1 LKTKKIY
8 KMKKTLLLLILILNS
23 LMITS
28 QNDPQAED
36 LLNKVSENIKTY
48 ESMYININ
56 HNLSNEEEDIDQTNK
71 VSFVKKGDKYNV
83 KWNNITF
90 IYDGKKLYTINPDDE
105 EVTISTEDLD
115 EESTIT
121 PNKILTFFENGYEFK
136 MDIIQDVNVVDYYE
150 QRTRK
155 LLQYIKLIPIDS
167 DSEIDFILLAIEKK
181 YNRIYKSIE
190 KGKNGTTT
198 TYTITSFEVD
208 LPLKDDLFLFNK
220 KNYKDYYINDI
231 D

>member
-1 LKTKKIY
+1 MKKTY
-8 KMKKTLLLLILILNS
+8 KMKKIYILLIILSNTLI
-23 LMITS
+23 IFS
-28 QNDPQAED
+28 QNDLEAEK

-90 IYDGKKLYTINPDDE
+90 IYNGEKLYTINPDDE
-105 EVTISTEDLD
+105 EVTVSTEDLD

-121 PNKILTFFENGYEFK
+121 PNKILTFFEDGYEFK
-136 MDIIQDVNVVDYYE
+136 MDIKQDVTVVDYYE
-150 QRTRK
+150 QRVRK
-155 LLQYIKLIPIDS
+155 LLQYVKLVPIDS
-167 DSEIDFILLAIEKK
+167 DSEIEYILLAIEKK
-181 YNRIYKSIE
+181 NNRIYKSIE
-190 KGKNGTTT
+190 RGKNGTIT

-208 LPLKDDLFLFNK
+208 LPLNNDLFLFNK
-220 KNYKDYYINDI
+220 KDYKDYYINNI

>member
-1 LKTKKIY
+1 MKKTY
-8 KMKKTLLLLILILNS
+8 KMKKIYILLIILSNTLI
-23 LMITS
+23 IFS
-28 QNDPQAED
+28 QNDLEAEK

-90 IYDGKKLYTINPDDE
+90 IYNGEKLYTINPDDE
-105 EVTISTEDLD
+105 EVTVSTEDLD

-121 PNKILTFFENGYEFK
+121 PNKILTFFEDGYEFK
-136 MDIIQDVNVVDYYE
+136 MDIKQDVTVVDYYE
-150 QRTRK
+150 QSVRK
-155 LLQYIKLIPIDS
+155 LLQYVKLVPIDS
-167 DSEIDFILLAIEKK
+167 DSEIEYILLAIEKK
-181 YNRIYKSIE
+181 NNRIYKSIE
-190 KGKNGTTT
+190 RGKNATIT

-208 LPLKDDLFLFNK
+208 LPLNNDLFLFNK
-220 KNYKDYYINDI
+220 KDYKDYYINNI

>member
-1 LKTKKIY
+1 
-8 KMKKTLLLLILILNS
+8 MKKVYTLLILVLNT
-23 LMITS
+23 LVIFS
-28 QNDPQAED
+28 QNDPKAEE
-36 LLNKVSENIKTY
+36 LLNKVSENIKGY

-56 HNLSNEEEDIDQTNK
+56 HNLSNLEEDIDQTNK
-71 VSFVKKGDKYNV
+71 VSFVKKGTKYNV

-90 IYDGKKLYTINPDDE
+90 IYDGEKLFTINPDDE
-105 EVTISTEDLD
+105 EVTVSTEDLD

-121 PNKILTFFENGYEFK
+121 PNKILTFFEDGYEFK
-136 MDIIQDVNVVDYYE
+136 MDITQDVTVLDYYE

-167 DSEIDFILLAIEKK
+167 ESEIDYILLAVEKK
-181 YNRIYKSIE
+181 NNRIYKSIE

-208 LPLKDDLFLFNK
+208 LPLDDDLFLFNK
-220 KNYKDYYINDI
+220 KDYKDYYINNI

>member
-1 LKTKKIY
+1 
-8 KMKKTLLLLILILNS
+8 MKNVYTLLILILNT
-23 LMITS
+23 LVIFS
-28 QNDPQAED
+28 QNDPKAEE
-36 LLNKVSENIKTY
+36 LLNKVSENIKGY

-56 HNLSNEEEDIDQTNK
+56 HNLSNLEEDIDQTNK
-71 VSFVKKGDKYNV
+71 VSFVKKGTKYNV

-90 IYDGKKLYTINPDDE
+90 IYDGEKLFTINPDDE
-105 EVTISTEDLD
+105 EVTVSTEDLD

-121 PNKILTFFENGYEFK
+121 PNKILTFFEDGYEFK
-136 MDIIQDVNVVDYYE
+136 MDITQDVTVLDYYE

-167 DSEIDFILLAIEKK
+167 ESEIDYILLAVEKK
-181 YNRIYKSIE
+181 NNRIYKSIE

-208 LPLKDDLFLFNK
+208 LPLDDDLFLFNK
-220 KNYKDYYINDI
+220 KEYKDYYINNI

>member
-1 LKTKKIY
+1 
-8 KMKKTLLLLILILNS
+8 MLLLNTLI
-23 LMITS
+23 ITS

-36 LLNKVSENIKTY
+36 LLNKVSENIKAY
-48 ESMYININ
+48 ESMYINIK
-56 HNLSNEEEDIDQTNK
+56 HNVSNEEEDIDQTNK

-83 KWNNITF
+83 KWNDITF

-105 EVTISTEDLD
+105 EVTVSTEDFD

-121 PNKILTFFENGYEFK
+121 PNKILTFFEEGYEFK
-136 MDIIQDVNVVDYYE
+136 MDITQDITVVDYYE

-181 YNRIYKSIE
+181 NNRIYKSTE
-190 KGKNGTTT
+190 KGKNGTIT

-208 LPLKDDLFLFNK
+208 LPLNDDLFLFNK
-220 KNYKDYYINDI
+220 KDYKDYYINNI

>member
-1 LKTKKIY
+1 MKKIQV
-8 KMKKTLLLLILILNS
+8 LLILILNS
-23 LMITS
+23 FIVFS
-28 QNDPQAED
+28 QNDQKADE
-36 LLNKVSENIKTY
+36 LLKKVSENIKTY

-56 HNLSNEEEDIDQTNK
+56 HNLSNIEEDIDQTNK

-90 IYDGKKLYTINPDDE
+90 IYDGEKLYTIIPDDE
-105 EVTISTEDLD
+105 EVTISNEDLD

-121 PNKILTFFENGYEFK
+121 PNKILTFFEDGYEFK
-136 MDIIQDVNVVDYYE
+136 MDITQDVTVVDYYE

-155 LLQYIKLIPIDS
+155 LLQYVKLIPIDS
-167 DSEIDFILLAIEKK
+167 DSEIDYILLAIEIKN
-181 YNRIYKSIE
+181 NRIYKSIE

-208 LPLKDDLFLFNK
+208 LPLNDDLFLFNK
-220 KNYKDYYINDI
+220 KEYKDYYINDI
-231 D
+231 DR

>member
-1 LKTKKIY
+1 
-8 KMKKTLLLLILILNS
+8 MKKAYTLLILILNT
-23 LMITS
+23 LVIFS
-28 QNDPQAED
+28 QNDPKAEE
-36 LLNKVSENIKTY
+36 LLNKVSENIKGY

-56 HNLSNEEEDIDQTNK
+56 HNLSNLEEDIDQTNK
-71 VSFVKKGDKYNV
+71 VSFVKKGTKYNV

-90 IYDGKKLYTINPDDE
+90 IYDGEKLFTINPDDE
-105 EVTISTEDLD
+105 EVTVSTEDLD

-121 PNKILTFFENGYEFK
+121 PNKILTFFEDGYEFK
-136 MDIIQDVNVVDYYE
+136 MDITQDVTVLDYYE

-167 DSEIDFILLAIEKK
+167 ESEIDYILLAIEKK
-181 YNRIYKSIE
+181 NNRIYKSIE

-208 LPLKDDLFLFNK
+208 LPLDDDLFLFNK
-220 KNYKDYYINDI
+220 KEYKDYYINNI

>member
-1 LKTKKIY
+1 MKKTY
-8 KMKKTLLLLILILNS
+8 KMKKIYILLILLSNTLI
-23 LMITS
+23 IFS
-28 QNDPQAED
+28 QNDLEAEK

-90 IYDGKKLYTINPDDE
+90 IYNGEKLYTINPDDE
-105 EVTISTEDLD
+105 EVTVSTEDLD

-121 PNKILTFFENGYEFK
+121 PNKILTFFEDGYEFK
-136 MDIIQDVNVVDYYE
+136 MDITQDVTVVDYYE
-150 QRTRK
+150 QSVRK
-155 LLQYIKLIPIDS
+155 LLQYVKLVPIDS
-167 DSEIDFILLAIEKK
+167 DSEIEYILLAIEKK
-181 YNRIYKSIE
+181 NNRIYKSIE
-190 KGKNGTTT
+190 RGKNGTIT

-208 LPLKDDLFLFNK
+208 LPLNNDLFLFNK
-220 KNYKDYYINDI
+220 KDYKDYYINNI

>member
-1 LKTKKIY
+1 
-8 KMKKTLLLLILILNS
+8 MKKAYTLLILILNT
-23 LMITS
+23 LVIFS
-28 QNDPQAED
+28 QNDPKAEE
-36 LLNKVSENIKTY
+36 LLNKVSENIKGF

-56 HNLSNEEEDIDQTNK
+56 HNLTNLEEDIDQTNK
-71 VSFVKKGDKYNV
+71 VSFVKKGTKYNV

-90 IYDGKKLYTINPDDE
+90 IYDGEKLFTINPDDE

-121 PNKILTFFENGYEFK
+121 PNKILTFFEEGYEFK
-136 MDIIQDVNVVDYYE
+136 MDITQDVTVLDYYE

-167 DSEIDFILLAIEKK
+167 ESEIDYILLAVEKK
-181 YNRIYKSIE
+181 NNRIYKSIE

-208 LPLKDDLFLFNK
+208 LPLDDDLFLFNK
-220 KNYKDYYINDI
+220 KEYKDYYINDI

>member
-1 LKTKKIY
+1 MKKTY
-8 KMKKTLLLLILILNS
+8 KMKKTYTLLILLLNT
-23 LMITS
+23 LIITS

-36 LLNKVSENIKTY
+36 LLNKVSENIKAY

-71 VSFVKKGDKYNV
+71 VSFVKKGDRYNV
-83 KWNNITF
+83 KWNDITF

-121 PNKILTFFENGYEFK
+121 PNKILTFFEEGYEFK
-136 MDIIQDVNVVDYYE
+136 MDITQDVTVVDYYE

-155 LLQYIKLIPIDS
+155 VLQYIKLIPIDS

-181 YNRIYKSIE
+181 TNRIYKSIE
-190 KGKNGTTT
+190 KGKNGTIT
-198 TYTITSFEVD
+198 TYTITSFEVN

-220 KNYKDYYINDI
+220 KDYKDYYINNI

>member
-1 LKTKKIY
+1 
-8 KMKKTLLLLILILNS
+8 MKKTLLLLILILNS

-136 MDIIQDVNVVDYYE
+136 MDIIQDVTVVDYYE

-167 DSEIDFILLAIEKK
+167 D
-181 YNRIYKSIE
+181 
-190 KGKNGTTT
+190 
-198 TYTITSFEVD
+198 
-208 LPLKDDLFLFNK
+208 
-220 KNYKDYYINDI
+220 
-231 D
+231 

>member
-1 LKTKKIY
+1 
-8 KMKKTLLLLILILNS
+8 MKKVYTLLILILNT
-23 LMITS
+23 LVIFS
-28 QNDPQAED
+28 QNDPKAEE
-36 LLNKVSENIKTY
+36 LLNKVSENIKGY

-56 HNLSNEEEDIDQTNK
+56 HNLSNLEEDIDQTNK
-71 VSFVKKGDKYNV
+71 VSFVKKGTKYNV

-90 IYDGKKLYTINPDDE
+90 IYDGEKLFTINPDDE
-105 EVTISTEDLD
+105 EVTVSTEDLD

-121 PNKILTFFENGYEFK
+121 PNKILTFFEDGYEFK
-136 MDIIQDVNVVDYYE
+136 MDITQDVTVLDYYE

-167 DSEIDFILLAIEKK
+167 ESEIDYILLAIEKK
-181 YNRIYKSIE
+181 NNRIYKSVE

-208 LPLKDDLFLFNK
+208 LPLDDDLFLFNK
-220 KNYKDYYINDI
+220 KEYKDYYINNI

>member
-1 LKTKKIY
+1 MKKTY
-8 KMKKTLLLLILILNS
+8 KMKKTYTLLILLLNT
-23 LMITS
+23 LIITS

-36 LLNKVSENIKTY
+36 LLNKVSENIKAY

-83 KWNNITF
+83 KWNDITF

-105 EVTISTEDLD
+105 EVTVSTEDFD

-121 PNKILTFFENGYEFK
+121 PNKILTFFEEGYEFK
-136 MDIIQDVNVVDYYE
+136 MDITQDITVVDYYE

-181 YNRIYKSIE
+181 NNRICLL
-190 KGKNGTTT
+190 
-198 TYTITSFEVD
+198 YTSDAADE
-208 LPLKDDLFLFNK
+208 
-220 KNYKDYYINDI
+220 
-231 D
+231 

>member
-1 LKTKKIY
+1 
-8 KMKKTLLLLILILNS
+8 MKKAYTLLILILNT
-23 LMITS
+23 LVIFS
-28 QNDPQAED
+28 QNDPKAEE
-36 LLNKVSENIKTY
+36 LLNKVSENIKGY

-56 HNLSNEEEDIDQTNK
+56 HNLSNLEEDIDQTNK
-71 VSFVKKGDKYNV
+71 VSFVKKGAKYNV

-90 IYDGKKLYTINPDDE
+90 IYDGEKLFTINPDDE
-105 EVTISTEDLD
+105 EVTVSTEDLD

-121 PNKILTFFENGYEFK
+121 PNKILTFFEDGYEFK
-136 MDIIQDVNVVDYYE
+136 MDITQDVTVLDYYE

-167 DSEIDFILLAIEKK
+167 ESEIDYILLAVEKK
-181 YNRIYKSIE
+181 NNRIYKSIE

-208 LPLKDDLFLFNK
+208 LPLDDDLFLFNK
-220 KNYKDYYINDI
+220 KEYKDYYINNI

>member
-1 LKTKKIY
+1 
-8 KMKKTLLLLILILNS
+8 MILHLYT
-23 LMITS
+23 M
-28 QNDPQAED
+28 A
-36 LLNKVSENIKTY
+36 
-48 ESMYININ
+48 
-56 HNLSNEEEDIDQTNK
+56 
-71 VSFVKKGDKYNV
+71 
-83 KWNNITF
+83 
-90 IYDGKKLYTINPDDE
+90 KKLYTINPDDE

-121 PNKILTFFENGYEFK
+121 PNKILTFFEEGYEFK
-136 MDIIQDVNVVDYYE
+136 MDITQDVTVVDYYE

-181 YNRIYKSIE
+181 NNRIYKSIE

-220 KNYKDYYINDI
+220 KYFKDYYINDI

>member
-1 LKTKKIY
+1 
-8 KMKKTLLLLILILNS
+8 MKKVYTLLILILNT
-23 LMITS
+23 LVIFS
-28 QNDPQAED
+28 QNDPKAEE
-36 LLNKVSENIKTY
+36 LLNKVSENIKGY

-56 HNLSNEEEDIDQTNK
+56 HNLSNLEEDIDQTNK
-71 VSFVKKGDKYNV
+71 VSFVKKGTKYNV

-90 IYDGKKLYTINPDDE
+90 IYDGEKLFTINPDDE
-105 EVTISTEDLD
+105 EVTVSTEDLD

-121 PNKILTFFENGYEFK
+121 PNKILTFFEDGYEFK
-136 MDIIQDVNVVDYYE
+136 MDITQDVTVLDYYE

-167 DSEIDFILLAIEKK
+167 ESEIDYILLAVEKK
-181 YNRIYKSIE
+181 NNRIYKSIE

-208 LPLKDDLFLFNK
+208 LPLNDDLFLFNK
-220 KNYKDYYINDI
+220 KEYKDYYINNI
-231 D
+231 DW

>member
-1 LKTKKIY
+1 MKKKY
-8 KMKKTLLLLILILNS
+8 KMKNTYILIFLLFNTS
-23 LMITS
+23 IISS

-36 LLNKVSENIKTY
+36 LLNKVSENIKAY

-56 HNLSNEEEDIDQTNK
+56 HNLSNEEEDINQTNK

-83 KWNNITF
+83 KWNDITF

-115 EESTIT
+115 EETTIT
-121 PNKILTFFENGYEFK
+121 PNKILTFFEEGYEFK
-136 MDIIQDVNVVDYYE
+136 MDITQDVTVVDYYE

-155 LLQYIKLIPIDS
+155 ILQYVKLIPIDS
-167 DSEIDFILLAIEKK
+167 ESEIDFILLAIEKK
-181 YNRIYKSIE
+181 NNRIHKSIE

-220 KNYKDYYINDI
+220 KAYKDYYINNI

>member
-1 LKTKKIY
+1 
-8 KMKKTLLLLILILNS
+8 MKKAYTLLILILNT
-23 LMITS
+23 LVIFS
-28 QNDPQAED
+28 QNDPKAEE
-36 LLNKVSENIKTY
+36 LLNKVSENIKGY

-56 HNLSNEEEDIDQTNK
+56 HNLSNLEEDIDQTNK
-71 VSFVKKGDKYNV
+71 VSFVKKGTKYNV

-90 IYDGKKLYTINPDDE
+90 IYDGEKLFTINPDDE
-105 EVTISTEDLD
+105 EVTVSTEYLD

-121 PNKILTFFENGYEFK
+121 PNKILTFFEDGYEFK
-136 MDIIQDVNVVDYYE
+136 MDITQDVTVLDYYE

-167 DSEIDFILLAIEKK
+167 ESEIDYILLAVEKK
-181 YNRIYKSIE
+181 NNRIYKSIE

-208 LPLKDDLFLFNK
+208 LPLDDDLFLFNK
-220 KNYKDYYINDI
+220 KEYKDYYINNI

>member
-1 LKTKKIY
+1 MKKIY
-8 KMKKTLLLLILILNS
+8 KMKKIYILLLILSNS
-23 LMITS
+23 LIIFS
-28 QNDPQAED
+28 QNDPEAEE
-36 LLNKVSENIKTY
+36 LLNKVSENIKAY

-90 IYDGKKLYTINPDDE
+90 IYDGEKLYTINPDDE
-105 EVTISTEDLD
+105 EVTVSTEDLD

-121 PNKILTFFENGYEFK
+121 PNKILTFFEEGYEFK
-136 MDIIQDVNVVDYYE
+136 MDTTQDVTVVDYYE
-150 QRTRK
+150 QRVRK
-155 LLQYIKLIPIDS
+155 LLQYVKLVPIDS
-167 DSEIDFILLAIEKK
+167 DSEIEYILLAIEKK
-181 YNRIYKSIE
+181 NNRIYKSIE
-190 KGKNGTTT
+190 RGKNGTIT

-208 LPLKDDLFLFNK
+208 LTLNDDLFFFNK
-220 KNYKDYYINDI
+220 KKYKDYYINNI

>member
-1 LKTKKIY
+1 
-8 KMKKTLLLLILILNS
+8 MKKVYTLLILILNT
-23 LMITS
+23 LVIFS
-28 QNDPQAED
+28 QNDPKAEE
-36 LLNKVSENIKTY
+36 LLNKVSENIKGY

-56 HNLSNEEEDIDQTNK
+56 HNLSNLEEDIDQTNK
-71 VSFVKKGDKYNV
+71 VSFVKKGTKYNV

-90 IYDGKKLYTINPDDE
+90 IYDGEKLFTINPDDE
-105 EVTISTEDLD
+105 EVTVSTEDLD

-121 PNKILTFFENGYEFK
+121 PNKILTFFEDGYEFK
-136 MDIIQDVNVVDYYE
+136 MDITQDVTVLDYYE

-167 DSEIDFILLAIEKK
+167 ESEIDYILLAIEKK
-181 YNRIYKSIE
+181 NNRIYKSIE

-208 LPLKDDLFLFNK
+208 LPLDDDLFLFNK
-220 KNYKDYYINDI
+220 KEYKDYYINNI
-231 D
+231 DW

>member
-1 LKTKKIY
+1 
-8 KMKKTLLLLILILNS
+8 MKKTYTLLILILNT
-23 LMITS
+23 LVIFS
-28 QNDPQAED
+28 QNDPKAEE
-36 LLNKVSENIKTY
+36 LLNKVSENIKGY

-56 HNLSNEEEDIDQTNK
+56 HNLSNLEEDIDQTNK
-71 VSFVKKGDKYNV
+71 VSFVKKGTKYNV

-90 IYDGKKLYTINPDDE
+90 IYDGEKLFTINPDDE
-105 EVTISTEDLD
+105 EVTVSTEDLD

-121 PNKILTFFENGYEFK
+121 PNKILTFFEDGYEFK
-136 MDIIQDVNVVDYYE
+136 MDITQDVTVLDYYE

-155 LLQYIKLIPIDS
+155 LLQYVKLIPIDS
-167 DSEIDFILLAIEKK
+167 ESEIDYILLAIEKK
-181 YNRIYKSIE
+181 NNRIYKSIE

-208 LPLKDDLFLFNK
+208 LPLDDDLFLFNK
-220 KNYKDYYINDI
+220 KEYKDYYINNI

>member
-1 LKTKKIY
+1 MKKTY
-8 KMKKTLLLLILILNS
+8 KMKKTYTLLILLLNTLIIS
-23 LMITS
+23 S
-28 QNDPQAED
+28 QNDPQAEE
-36 LLNKVSENIKTY
+36 LLNKVSKNIKGY

-56 HNLSNEEEDIDQTNK
+56 HNLSNKEEDIDQTNK
-71 VSFVKKGDKYNV
+71 VSFVKKGDRYNV
-83 KWNNITF
+83 KWNDITF

-121 PNKILTFFENGYEFK
+121 PNKILTFFEEGYEFK
-136 MDIIQDVNVVDYYE
+136 MDITQDVTVVDYYE

-181 YNRIYKSIE
+181 SNRIYKSIE
-190 KGKNGTTT
+190 KGKNGTITT
-198 TYTITSFEVD
+198 FTITSFEID

-220 KNYKDYYINDI
+220 KDYKDYYINNI

>member
-1 LKTKKIY
+1 
-8 KMKKTLLLLILILNS
+8 MKKAYTLLILILNT
-23 LMITS
+23 LVIFS
-28 QNDPQAED
+28 QNDLKAEE
-36 LLNKVSENIKTY
+36 LLNKVSENIKGY

-56 HNLSNEEEDIDQTNK
+56 HNLSNLEEDIDQTNK
-71 VSFVKKGDKYNV
+71 VSFVKKGTKYNV

-90 IYDGKKLYTINPDDE
+90 IYDGEKLFTINPDDE
-105 EVTISTEDLD
+105 EVTVSTEDLD

-121 PNKILTFFENGYEFK
+121 PNKILTFFEDGYEFK
-136 MDIIQDVNVVDYYE
+136 MDITQDVTVLDYYE

-167 DSEIDFILLAIEKK
+167 ESEIDYILLAVEKK
-181 YNRIYKSIE
+181 NNRIYKSIE

-208 LPLKDDLFLFNK
+208 LPLDDDLFLFNK
-220 KNYKDYYINDI
+220 KEYKDYYINNI

>member
-1 LKTKKIY
+1 
-8 KMKKTLLLLILILNS
+8 MKKVYTLLILILNT
-23 LMITS
+23 LIIFS
-28 QNDPQAED
+28 QNDPKAEE
-36 LLNKVSENIKTY
+36 LLNKVSENIKGY

-56 HNLSNEEEDIDQTNK
+56 HNLSNLEEDIDQTNK
-71 VSFVKKGDKYNV
+71 VSFVKKGTKYNV

-90 IYDGKKLYTINPDDE
+90 IYDGEKLFTINPDDE
-105 EVTISTEDLD
+105 EVTVSTEDLD

-121 PNKILTFFENGYEFK
+121 PNKILTFFEDGYEFK
-136 MDIIQDVNVVDYYE
+136 MDITQDVTVLDYYE

-167 DSEIDFILLAIEKK
+167 ESEIDYILLAVEKK
-181 YNRIYKSIE
+181 NNRIYKSIE

-208 LPLKDDLFLFNK
+208 LPLDDDLFLFNK
-220 KNYKDYYINDI
+220 KEYKDYYINNI

>member
-1 LKTKKIY
+1 
-8 KMKKTLLLLILILNS
+8 MKKTYTLLILILNT
-23 LMITS
+23 LVMFS
-28 QNDPQAED
+28 QNDPKAEE
-36 LLNKVSENIKTY
+36 LLNKVSENIKGY

-56 HNLSNEEEDIDQTNK
+56 HNLSNLEEDIDQTNK
-71 VSFVKKGDKYNV
+71 VSFVKKGTKYNV

-90 IYDGKKLYTINPDDE
+90 IYDGEKLFTINPDDE
-105 EVTISTEDLD
+105 EVTVSTEDLD

-121 PNKILTFFENGYEFK
+121 PNKILTFFEDGYEFK
-136 MDIIQDVNVVDYYE
+136 MDITQDVTVLDYYE

-155 LLQYIKLIPIDS
+155 LLQYVKLIPIDS
-167 DSEIDFILLAIEKK
+167 ESEIDYILLAIEKK
-181 YNRIYKSIE
+181 NNRIYKSIE

-208 LPLKDDLFLFNK
+208 LPLDDDLFLFNK
-220 KNYKDYYINDI
+220 KEYKDYYINNI

>member
-1 LKTKKIY
+1 MKKIQI
-8 KMKKTLLLLILILNS
+8 LLILIFNS
-23 LMITS
+23 FIVFS
-28 QNDPQAED
+28 QNDEKADE

-56 HNLSNEEEDIDQTNK
+56 HNLSNIEEDIDQTNK

-90 IYDGKKLYTINPDDE
+90 IYDGKKLYTIIPDDE
-105 EVTISTEDLD
+105 EVTISNEDLD

-121 PNKILTFFENGYEFK
+121 PNKILTFFEDGYEFK
-136 MDIIQDVNVVDYYE
+136 MDITQDVTVVDYYE

-155 LLQYIKLIPIDS
+155 LLQYVKLIPIDS
-167 DSEIDFILLAIEKK
+167 DSEIDYILLAIEIKN
-181 YNRIYKSIE
+181 NRIYKSIE

-208 LPLKDDLFLFNK
+208 LPLNDDLFLFNK
-220 KNYKDYYINDI
+220 KEYKDYYINDI